1 MVVTLLVASIWKK
14 YSVPGLRP
22 LTAALSEVLE
32 SPVAVGGLAGGGGAP
47 AIRRAGRAVTEA
59 HRGR

>member
-22 LTAALSEVLE
+22 LSAALSEVLE
-32 SPVAVGGLAGGGGAP
+32 SPVAVGGLAETVVPP
-47 AIRRAGRAVTEA
+47 AICRAGRAVTEA